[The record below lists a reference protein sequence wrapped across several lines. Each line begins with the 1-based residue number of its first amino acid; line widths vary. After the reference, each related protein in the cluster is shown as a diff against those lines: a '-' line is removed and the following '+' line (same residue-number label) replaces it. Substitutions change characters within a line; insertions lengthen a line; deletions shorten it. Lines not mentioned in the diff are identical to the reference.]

1 VIKFKLKMKSSTLLE
16 SSRAVP
22 RGKRLAPIKA
32 TDLKNKDI
40 AMSPK
45 AQETNFKIGDDD
57 KPDTKK
63 INSITS
69 H

>member
-1 VIKFKLKMKSSTLLE
+1 MKSSTLLE

-32 TDLKNKDI
+32 TDLKSKNI

-45 AQETNFKIGDDD
+45 AVETNFKITDED
-57 KPDTKK
+57 KTDTKK
-63 INSITS
+63 LNQI
-69 H
+69 